1 MYLAIYA
8 IGNKRYFGFL
18 KKLSDKITMT
28 NENFETVV
36 LTKKERIKS
45 YKFDSFSDFKR
56 VIPELKQYGFR
67 MYVVK
72 TIDIKDKKE
81 SIKFFAEL
89 MRNPFYN
96 LIIEERELKE
106 LPLFDDETS
115 KLIELKNIDD
125 WYLAEKEFDFESDF
139 VKNLFDFN

>member
-28 NENFETVV
+28 NENFETVA

-45 YKFDSFSDFKR
+45 YKFDSFADFKR

-67 MYVVK
+67 MYVIR

-96 LIIEERELKE
+96 LIIEERGLKE
-106 LPLFDDETS
+106 IPEFNEETS
-115 KLIELKNIDD
+115 KIIELKTIDD
-125 WYLAEKEFDFESDF
+125 WYLAEKEFDFKSDF
-139 VKNLFDFN
+139 VKNIFDFN

>member
-45 YKFDSFSDFKR
+45 YKFDSFADFKR
-56 VIPELKQYGFR
+56 VIPEIKQYGFR
-67 MYVVK
+67 MYVVR
-72 TIDIKDKKE
+72 TIDIKDEKE

-106 LPLFDDETS
+106 LPLFDDDKS
-115 KLIELKNIDD
+115 KIIELKAIDD
-125 WYLAEKEFDFESDF
+125 WYLAEKEFDFKSDF
-139 VKNLFDFN
+139 VKNIFDFN